1 MNPSAAQFEERGN
14 SRPMSDEAA
23 QPASQPTSVRNPTGA
38 PPRRR
43 VPHRLTVVY
52 DENCELCRR
61 ARDWLALQP
70 SYVELELIA
79 AGSDEAQRRYGS
91 LPWLGEELVIVDEAG
106 HVWIGPAAFLV
117 AIWST
122 RDYRPWSYRLSG
134 PTFAPLAER
143 FFHLISTK
151 RKRLGAML
159 NSPECTYCARP
170 GVRS

>member
-1 MNPSAAQFEERGN
+1 MNP
-14 SRPMSDEAA
+14 P
-23 QPASQPTSVRNPTGA
+23 PVRNPAGD

-70 SYVELELIA
+70 SWVELELVA
-79 AGSDEAQRRYGS
+79 AGSAEAQSRYGS
-91 LPWLGEELVIVDEAG
+91 LPWLGQELVIVDEDG
-106 HVWIGPAAFLV
+106 HVWIGPSAFLM

-122 RDYRPWSYRLSG
+122 RDYRPWAYRLSG
-134 PTFAPLAER
+134 PAFAPLAER

-151 RKRLGAML
+151 RKRLAAMFHL
-159 NSPECTYCARP
+159 SAHGELVDSFGIRSPAEPVGLRSPECTYCARP